1 MSQTGPID
9 RPIEPPTYPSPTAG
23 SQETLDPSTTD
34 VAKDQASE
42 VKDTTKQAGQ
52 QVVQETRQQVAQVA
66 SEAKN
71 QTSNLLR
78 QGVSEINSQAGQQQ
92 QRLAQS
98 VHSIAK
104 ELGSMAS
111 SSDQSGPMTGLAQD
125 ASRRAGAAAHWLETH
140 EPSDI
145 LDGLRS
151 FARRRPATFLLGAA
165 AAGVLVGRLTRGIA
179 AEAKNDDQGAG
190 NQITPTHQALP
201 GGYPTAT
208 DPLPAGDQTAG
219 DPTVGGPPPTGP
231 EYTSGPSTPG
241 PWTPGPSTPA
251 GETGFDDTLPRGLG
265 EAGPR

>member
-9 RPIEPPTYPSPTAG
+9 RPIEPPAYPGPVG
-23 SQETLDPSTTD
+23 SQETPDSSATD

-52 QVVQETRQQVAQVA
+52 QVVQETKQQVGQVA
-66 SEAKN
+66 AEAKN
-71 QTSNLLR
+71 QTGNLLR
-78 QGVSEINSQAGQQQ
+78 QGVAEINSQAGQQQ

-125 ASRRAGAAAHWLETH
+125 ASRRAGEAAHWLENH

-151 FARRRPATFLLGAA
+151 FARRRPGTFLLGAA

-179 AEAKNDDQGAG
+179 AEAKSDDDSSAG
-190 NQITPTHQALP
+190 GQSTPGRALP
-201 GGYPTAT
+201 SGQAT
-208 DPLPAGDQTAG
+208 VTEPIPAGDQPIGGTA
-219 DPTVGGPPPTGP
+219 PTGP
-231 EYTSGPSTPG
+231 DYSPAPSTPG
-241 PWTPGPSTPA
+241 PWSPGPSTPA
-251 GETGFDDTLPRGLG
+251 VETGFDDTLPRGLG